1 MLKLIHGYGSGAHMR
16 SLRETIRT
24 HLQLRKMHGDIRAY
38 VPGESWA
45 PDDLCSLEVIRHV
58 PESIADI
65 DFGRENK
72 GITLILL

>member
-1 MLKLIHGYGSGAHMR
+1 MLKLIHGYGSGANIR
-16 SLRETIRT
+16 LLRETIRT
-24 HLQLRKMHGDIRAY
+24 HLQLRTNHGDIKAY
-38 VPGESWA
+38 VPGEHWG
-45 PDDLCSLEVIRHV
+45 PDDLCSLEVIQRV